1 MDLEHFVK
9 TGMLNRLKKER
20 KFFEDNSPER
30 EVYCITES
38 KGHGNYEFLYVT
50 RKAERKIEPITP
62 HLKDNYLGTLDDL
75 SDIILKRMKTDLKCR
90 TPLY

>member
-9 TGMLNRLKKER
+9 TGMLKRLKKER
-20 KFFEDNSPER
+20 RFFEDKSPEK

-50 RKAERKIEPITP
+50 RKAETKIEPITS
-62 HLKDNYLGTLDDL
+62 HLNDNYLGTLDNL
-75 SDIILKRMKTDLKCR
+75 SDIILKRMKDDLKCR
-90 TPLY
+90 MPFY